1 MFWHGR
7 IIVLSLYCSQVCTS
21 LLALLYVSLEPCSS
35 SIMRDALLMTYI
47 LTIPIDVKSRGA
59 SKSVLSASLFN
70 SIKNPPAV
78 PPWMYCRAISTQHY
92 KPKSDLIKAIQ
103 LLMLAV
109 SRPFPLLILYIGF
122 PDVFIISAL
131 IFKV

>member
-70 SIKNPPAV
+70 SIKNPS
-78 PPWMYCRAISTQHY
+78 PWMYCRAISTQHY

-109 SRPFPLLILYIGF
+109 SRPFLLLILYIGF